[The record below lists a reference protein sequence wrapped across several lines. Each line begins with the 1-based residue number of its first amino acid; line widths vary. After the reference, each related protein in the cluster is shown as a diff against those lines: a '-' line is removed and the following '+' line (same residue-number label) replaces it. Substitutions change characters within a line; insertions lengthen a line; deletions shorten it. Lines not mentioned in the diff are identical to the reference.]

1 MMKIP
6 ADLRYAESHEWV
18 RVEDDGVVV
27 GVTDFAQD
35 EMGDIVFAELPTI
48 GAEYEKGEGMAVIE
62 SVKAV
67 SDIYAPIGGKV
78 VAINESLNDSP
89 ELVNDDCYGEGW
101 LVKLAP
107 SNSEELNTLLSA
119 AEYGTQ
125 LESEA

>member
-1 MMKIP
+1 
-6 ADLRYAESHEWV
+6 
-18 RVEDDGVVV
+18 
-27 GVTDFAQD
+27 
-35 EMGDIVFAELPTI
+35 
-48 GAEYEKGEGMAVIE
+48 MAVIE

>member
-1 MMKIP
+1 MKIP